1 MLVLPLMQ
9 IIATAER
16 GIKNRGLGAYVIV
29 LIGIAS
35 DINKI
40 VNKLKFVKLLPIH
53 FGFSRARNDAYI
65 PSENSQ
71 NLVGRSR

>member
-9 IIATAER
+9 TTATAER
-16 GIKNRGLGAYVIV
+16 GIRNSGFGAYFIV

-40 VNKLKFVKLLPIH
+40 VNKLKFVKLLLIH
-53 FGFSRARNDAYI
+53 LGFSRARNDAYI

-71 NLVGRSR
+71 NLVGIRR